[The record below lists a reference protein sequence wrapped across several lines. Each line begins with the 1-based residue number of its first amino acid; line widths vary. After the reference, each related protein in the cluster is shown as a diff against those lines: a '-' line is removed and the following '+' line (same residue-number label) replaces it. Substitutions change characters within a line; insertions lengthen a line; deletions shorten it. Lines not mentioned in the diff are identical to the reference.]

1 MWPLR
6 NKNNFTSQR
15 VLLELDGAQSPQSR
29 HWGPGS
35 HCRLPP
41 GYSGRD
47 EQEAPRA
54 SAPSSR
60 SQHLLGM
67 EGRFTQGDRD
77 GPGAAWHSRPPL
89 SMEKLTLTLA
99 ACRLASAHLHFYAI
113 TLSKNRDKK
122 KKMQSPTARQ
132 SRMEGLGGVSRVFP
146 TGLEVGC
153 GSRAPPQRE
162 VHRQPPPVS
171 PPMRPS
177 ADTPDLPRRFGARWV
192 PNVSSSKKERCLQPL
207 K

>member
-47 EQEAPRA
+47 EQEAPQA

-99 ACRLASAHLHFYAI
+99 ACRLASAHLHFYSI
-113 TLSKNRDKK
+113 TISKNRDKK
-122 KKMQSPTARQ
+122 KK
-132 SRMEGLGGVSRVFP
+132 
-146 TGLEVGC
+146 C
-153 GSRAPPQRE
+153 RAPPLGSLSWKVWEGSAGCSPQVWKWGVAAGPPHRGKCTGSLHLSPLPCAPPQTLLIFPDVLEQGGFPMFPHQRK
-162 VHRQPPPVS
+162 S
-171 PPMRPS
+171 DACS
-177 ADTPDLPRRFGARWV
+177 Y
-192 PNVSSSKKERCLQPL
+192 
-207 K
+207 

>member
-47 EQEAPRA
+47 EQEAPQA

-77 GPGAAWHSRPPL
+77 GPGAAWHGRPPL

-99 ACRLASAHLHFYAI
+99 ACRLASAHLHFYSI
-113 TLSKNRDKK
+113 TISKNRDKK
-122 KKMQSPTARQ
+122 KNAEPHRSAVSHGRSGRGQQGVPHRSGSGVWQQGPPT
-132 SRMEGLGGVSRVFP
+132 EGSAQAASTCLPSH
-146 TGLEVGC
+146 
-153 GSRAPPQRE
+153 AP
-162 VHRQPPPVS
+162 
-171 PPMRPS
+171 
-177 ADTPDLPRRFGARWV
+177 LPRH
-192 PNVSSSKKERCLQPL
+192 S
-207 K
+207 